1 MIYKWAKKINSTKSR
16 KAMENL
22 NNEIIKT
29 IQQNNE
35 LSLIHFFKTY
45 NIYIAYNILGTN
57 TLNSNI
63 RMKVNWTNP
72 PYIGKEFFWIWK
84 QPFSPYLSFQFYPKN
99 NTKLLEIFNIP
110 VLEEYKNQFQKL
122 TTNQNLIKMIYSN

>member
-1 MIYKWAKKINSTKSR
+1 
-16 KAMENL
+16 MENL